1 MSILEEKIRK
11 NKELF
16 DKAEPG
22 KDHEEKFTGKLK
34 ALHEGEKEPKPR
46 KSSRMWKVAAILV
59 LLMGISAILVFTI
72 PEKSVTS
79 VSASELPKELRE
91 AKLYYNDEADKKLEL
106 IEQCAST
113 SEEAAM
119 VMNMAIEEMEALEQE
134 SADLESQLQNNIDNQ
149 RVKDA
154 LIVNYRT
161 KSKLLDNILYRL
173 CNI

>member
-22 KDHEEKFTGKLK
+22 KGHEERFAGKLK
-34 ALHEGEKEPKPR
+34 VLHEVEEETKPR

-59 LLMGISAILVFTI
+59 LLMGISAILVFII
-72 PEKSVTS
+72 PEKSVTN
-79 VSASELPKELRE
+79 VAAGELPKELRE
-91 AKLYYNDEADKKLEL
+91 AKFYYNDEADKKLEQ
-106 IEQCAST
+106 IEQCAAT

-119 VMNMAIEEMEALEQE
+119 VMNMAIEEMDALEQE
-134 SADLESQLQNNIDNQ
+134 SAELESQLQNNIDNQ